1 MEKISVIVPVLNTA
15 EHLNRI
21 IMGLLKQTY
30 KDIEIII
37 IDSGSKDE
45 TLAISNNWSFL
56 DNRIKIYETK
66 NSVVDLALKSAT
78 GKYIIF
84 IDNIN
89 LEDTTMLEEMLKSI
103 KKNNSDISVYN
114 SNYNKIT
121 SYLICNHQNIIATF
135 DGPLWNKLFKKNL
148 FNTNSNIENIFRTAI
163 KKAVRISLF
172 V

>member
-103 KKNNSDISVYN
+103 KKNNSDISIYN
-114 SNYNKIT
+114 SNYNKII
-121 SYLICNHQNIIATF
+121 SYLFFNHQNIIATF